1 MDWKEERGGGVV
13 GPGGSDLNICNAV
26 KLKNSRGWAKRY
38 QQLAAGK
45 GGAHY
50 KNGDKR
56 PEVTLQK
63 ALHTLS
69 HTHTRTH

>member
-1 MDWKEERGGGVV
+1 MGGSGGGQ
-13 GPGGSDLNICNAV
+13 
-26 KLKNSRGWAKRY
+26 AKRY

-45 GGAHY
+45 GGAYY

-69 HTHTRTH
+69 HTHTQTHMH